1 MKILK
6 YSAISLLVIGAL
18 FAAAYFIKTNDKS
31 VIVYDTQKTLITSIE
46 KKTVVTG
53 KVIPEDEVEIK
64 PQIQGIIDAIFVEE
78 GDLVKTGDL
87 LAKIKVVPNEQNLN
101 SAEGRLA
108 NSRIVLKNADIEYNR
123 NKDLYEKGIIS
134 KQDFDNVQL
143 RYNQSKLDVSNAI
156 SDLQII
162 RSGSKGGAASANTNI
177 RATVPGT
184 VLEIPVEEGF
194 QVIASNSFNAGTT
207 IATIA
212 DLNKMIFEG
221 KVDEAEVGKLK
232 VGMPLEVSLGAIE
245 DQALQAKLKFIAPK
259 GNEEQGAVQ
268 FKIEADLY
276 LNDSIFVRAG
286 YSANASLV
294 LERKDSV
301 MAISESLLQFDRKTE
316 EPYVEIEIEDQKFE
330 RRDVKIGISDGVNVE
345 IISGVSKDD
354 KIKVWNKTEPIKK
367 GEDDD
372 SSVEMFI
379 VTFLSSSISTKALSP
394 SLILPERTSSA
405 KLSSSKRMTALLKG
419 RAP

>member
-1 MKILK
+1 MK
-6 YSAISLLVIGAL
+6 
-18 FAAAYFIKTNDKS
+18 
-31 VIVYDTQKTLITSIE
+31 E
-46 KKTVVTG
+46 KTVVTG

-64 PQIQGIIDAIFVEE
+64 PQIQGIIDVIFVEE

-108 NSRIVLKNADIEYNR
+108 NSRIVLKNAHIEFNR

-294 LERKDSV
+294 LERKDSI

-372 SSVEMFI
+372 SSVEM
-379 VTFLSSSISTKALSP
+379 A
-394 SLILPERTSSA
+394 EN
-405 KLSSSKRMTALLKG
+405 
-419 RAP
+419 

>member
-6 YSAISLLVIGAL
+6 YTAISLLVIGAL

-46 KKTVVTG
+46 RKTVVTG

-64 PQIQGIIDAIFVEE
+64 PQIQGIIDVIFVEE

-108 NSRIVLKNADIEYNR
+108 NSRIVLKNAQIEFNR
-123 NKDLYEKGIIS
+123 NKDLFEKGIIS

-294 LERKDSV
+294 LERKDSI

-372 SSVEMFI
+372 SSVEMAE
-379 VTFLSSSISTKALSP
+379 K
-394 SLILPERTSSA
+394 
-405 KLSSSKRMTALLKG
+405 
-419 RAP
+419 

>member
-6 YSAISLLVIGAL
+6 YSAISVLVIGAL

-31 VIVYDTQKTLITSIE
+31 VIVYEIQKTLITSIE

-64 PQIQGIIDAIFVEE
+64 PQIQGIIDEIFVEE

-108 NSRIVLKNADIEYNR
+108 NSRIVLKNAQIEFNR
-123 NKDLYEKGIIS
+123 NKDLFEKGIIS
-134 KQDFDNVQL
+134 KQDFDNVKL

-294 LERKDSV
+294 LERKDSI

-345 IISGVSKDD
+345 IISGVSENA

-367 GEDDD
+367 GDEDD
-372 SSVEMFI
+372 SSVEM
-379 VTFLSSSISTKALSP
+379 A
-394 SLILPERTSSA
+394 EN
-405 KLSSSKRMTALLKG
+405 
-419 RAP
+419 

>member
-6 YSAISLLVIGAL
+6 YIGIALLISGAL

-31 VIVYDTQKTLITSIE
+31 AIVYETTTIIKTSIE
-46 KKTVVTG
+46 KKTVITG

-64 PQIQGIIDAIFVEE
+64 PQIQGIIDALFVEE
-78 GDLVKTGDL
+78 GDQVDTGDL

-108 NSRIVLKNADIEYNR
+108 NSRIVLKNAEIDYKR
-123 NKDLYEKGIIS
+123 NKNLFDKGIIS
-134 KQDFDNVQL
+134 KQDFDNILL
-143 RYNQSKLDVSNAI
+143 RYNQSKQDVSNSI

-221 KVDEAEVGKLK
+221 KVDEAEVGKLS
-232 VGMPLEVSLGAIE
+232 VGMPLEVNLGAIE
-245 DQALQAKLKFIAPK
+245 DQSLEAKLKFIAPK

-268 FKIEADLY
+268 FKIEADLF
-276 LNDSIFVRAG
+276 LNDSIFIRAG
-286 YSANASLV
+286 YSANATLI
-294 LERKDSV
+294 LERKDNV
-301 MAISESLLQFDRKTE
+301 LAIQESLLQFDRETE
-316 EPYVEIEIEDQKFE
+316 APYVEVQVSDQKFE
-330 RRDVKIGISDGVNVE
+330 RRDIEIGLSDGVNVE
-345 IISGVSKDD
+345 LISGISKEDQ
-354 KIKVWNKTEPIKK
+354 IKVWNKTEPIKR
-367 GEDDD
+367 GDDD
-372 SSVEMFI
+372 EDGNRRRRNN
-379 VTFLSSSISTKALSP
+379 K
-394 SLILPERTSSA
+394 
-405 KLSSSKRMTALLKG
+405 
-419 RAP
+419 

>member
-6 YSAISLLVIGAL
+6 YIGITLLISGAL

-31 VIVYDTQKTLITSIE
+31 AIVYETKTIITTSIE
-46 KKTVVTG
+46 KKTVITG

-64 PQIQGIIDAIFVEE
+64 PQIQGIIDALFVEE
-78 GDLVKTGDL
+78 GDKVKTGDL

-101 SAEGRLA
+101 AAEGRVA
-108 NSRIVLKNADIEYNR
+108 NSKIVLKNAQIEFKR
-123 NKDLYEKGIIS
+123 NKDLFDKGIIS
-134 KQDFDNVQL
+134 RQDFDNIQL
-143 RYNQSKLDVSNAI
+143 RYNQSKLDVSNAV

-162 RSGSKGGAASANTNI
+162 RLGSKGGAASANTNI

-221 KVDEAEVGKLK
+221 KVDEAEVGKLI
-232 VGMPLEVSLGAIE
+232 VGMPLEVNLGAIE
-245 DQALQAKLKFIAPK
+245 DQSLEAKLKFIAPK

-268 FKIEADLY
+268 FKIEADLF

-286 YSANASLV
+286 YSANASLI
-294 LERKDSV
+294 LERKDNV
-301 MAISESLLQFDRKTE
+301 MAVEESLLQFDRKTE
-316 EPYVEIEIEDQKFE
+316 KPYVEIQIGDQKFE
-330 RRDVKIGISDGVNVE
+330 RRDIEIGLSDGVNVE
-345 IISGVSKDD
+345 VLSGLTEDD

-367 GEDDD
+367 GDEEDEDKGGILDD
-372 SSVEMFI
+372 
-379 VTFLSSSISTKALSP
+379 
-394 SLILPERTSSA
+394 
-405 KLSSSKRMTALLKG
+405 
-419 RAP
+419 

>member
-6 YSAISLLVIGAL
+6 YIGITLLISGAL

-31 VIVYDTQKTLITSIE
+31 AIVYETKTIITTSIE
-46 KKTVVTG
+46 KKTVITG

-64 PQIQGIIDAIFVEE
+64 PQIQGIIDALFVEE
-78 GDLVKTGDL
+78 GDKVKTGDL

-108 NSRIVLKNADIEYNR
+108 NSRIVLKNTQIEFKR
-123 NKDLYEKGIIS
+123 NKDLFDKGIIS
-134 KQDFDNVQL
+134 RQDFDNIQL
-143 RYNQSKLDVSNAI
+143 RYNQSKLDVSNAV

-162 RSGSKGGAASANTNI
+162 RLGSKGGAASANTNI

-221 KVDEAEVGKLK
+221 KVDEAEVGKLI
-232 VGMPLEVSLGAIE
+232 VGMPLEVNLGAIE
-245 DQALQAKLKFIAPK
+245 DQSLEAKLKFIAPK

-268 FKIEADLY
+268 FKIEADLF

-286 YSANASLV
+286 YSANASLI
-294 LERKDSV
+294 LERKDNV
-301 MAISESLLQFDRKTE
+301 MAVEESLLQFDRETE
-316 EPYVEIEIEDQKFE
+316 KPYVEIQIGDQKFE
-330 RRDVKIGISDGVNVE
+330 RRDIEIGLSDGVNVE
-345 IISGVSKDD
+345 VISGLTEDD
-354 KIKVWNKTEPIKK
+354 QIKVWNKTEPIKN
-367 GEDDD
+367 GI
-372 SSVEMFI
+372 SVEEE
-379 VTFLSSSISTKALSP
+379 LAD
-394 SLILPERTSSA
+394 
-405 KLSSSKRMTALLKG
+405 
-419 RAP
+419 

>member
-6 YSAISLLVIGAL
+6 YIGIALLVFGAL
-18 FAAAYFIKTNDKS
+18 FAAAFFIKTNNKS
-31 VIVYDTQKTLITSIE
+31 AIVYDTQTVITTSIE
-46 KKTVVTG
+46 RKTVVTG

-64 PQIQGIIDAIFVEE
+64 PQIQGIIEALFVEE
-78 GDLVKTGDL
+78 GDLVNTGDL

-108 NSRIVLKNADIEYNR
+108 NSRIVLKNAEIELNR
-123 NKDLYEKGIIS
+123 NKDLYEKGILS
-134 KQDFDNVQL
+134 KQNFDNVQL
-143 RYNQSKLDVSNAI
+143 RFNQSKQDVSNAF
-156 SDLQII
+156 SDLQIT

-221 KVDEAEVGKLK
+221 KVDEAEVGKLL
-232 VGMPLEVSLGAIE
+232 VGMPLEVNLGAIE
-245 DQALQAKLKFIAPK
+245 DQALEAQLKFIAPK

-268 FKIEADLY
+268 FIIEADLF

-294 LERKDSV
+294 LERKDSI
-301 MAISESLLQFDRKTE
+301 MAIPEALLQFDRETE
-316 EPYVEIEIEDQKFE
+316 DPYVEVQTEDQKFE
-330 RRDVKIGISDGVNVE
+330 RKDVEIGISDGVNVE
-345 IISGVSKDD
+345 IISGLTIEDQ
-354 KIKVWNKTEPIKK
+354 IKVWNKTEPIKK
-367 GEDDD
+367 GE
-372 SSVEMFI
+372 E
-379 VTFLSSSISTKALSP
+379 
-394 SLILPERTSSA
+394 EESA
-405 KLSSSKRMTALLKG
+405 TGNK
-419 RAP
+419 

>member
-31 VIVYDTQKTLITSIE
+31 AIVYDTQKTLITSIE
-46 KKTVVTG
+46 RKTVVTG

-64 PQIQGIIDAIFVEE
+64 PQIQGIIDVIFVEE

-108 NSRIVLKNADIEYNR
+108 NSRIVLKNAQIEFNR

-294 LERKDSV
+294 LERKDSI

-316 EPYVEIEIEDQKFE
+316 EPYVEIETEDQKFE

-345 IISGVSKDD
+345 IISGVSENA

-367 GEDDD
+367 GDEDD
-372 SSVEMFI
+372 SSVEM
-379 VTFLSSSISTKALSP
+379 A
-394 SLILPERTSSA
+394 EN
-405 KLSSSKRMTALLKG
+405 
-419 RAP
+419 